1 MVSDIILP
9 VTMGLALFLFGM
21 KVMEVSLQAWAGPRL
36 IKILEVSTHTPWR
49 GLCFSTLITA
59 ILQSSTAT
67 TVMTI
72 GLVNA
77 GIMSYAQTLGIIL
90 GGNIGT
96 CLTTELIA
104 LNLASMGPTL
114 FYLCMLVW
122 VVLVLLDTYMPTFTK
137 SYAWLRSLQ
146 LGCLALAG
154 FSLIMIAIQW
164 MQSVAPALE
173 ARGTIAWLTAHAADN
188 ILWGVL
194 AGIVITALIHSS
206 AATIA
211 ITMGLV
217 GTGLLPMSLGI
228 AMVLGSNV
236 GTCITALIASIGGT
250 RSGSFVAWSHVILNV
265 AGAILFLPL
274 IPALNYIAVWL
285 SSDPSSQIAHI
296 QTIFN
301 VVCSLIALPICYL
314 PLWSRLDAKQV

>member
-1 MVSDIILP
+1 MFADIIFP

-21 KVMEVSLQAWAGPRL
+21 KVMEVSLQSWAGPGL

-77 GIMSYAQTLGIIL
+77 GIISYAQTLGIIL

-104 LNLASMGPTL
+104 LNLSSMGATI
-114 FYLCMLVW
+114 FYLCITLW
-122 VVLVLLDTYMPTFTK
+122 SVLVLLDTYIPTLVQR
-137 SYAWLRSLQ
+137 YAWLRSLQ
-146 LGCLALAG
+146 YACLALVG
-154 FSLIMIAIQW
+154 FSLIMIAIKW
-164 MQSVAPALE
+164 MQSVTPALE
-173 ARGTIAWLTAHAADN
+173 ALGTMKWLTHHAADN
-188 ILWGVL
+188 ILWGAFAGLVL
-194 AGIVITALIHSS
+194 TALIHSS
-206 AATIA
+206 AATVA
-211 ITMGLV
+211 ITMSLV
-217 GTGLLPMSLGI
+217 GTGVLPMNLGI
-228 AMVLGSNV
+228 AMVIGSNV
-236 GTCITALIASIGGT
+236 GTCITAVIACIGGT
-250 RSGSFVAWSHVILNV
+250 RSGRFVAWSHVILNV
-265 AGAILFLPL
+265 VGAILFLPL
-274 IPALNYIAVWL
+274 IPLLHYAGSLL
-285 SSDPSSQIAHI
+285 SSDPSMQLAHI

-314 PLWSRLDAKQV
+314 PIWSRFDAKQA